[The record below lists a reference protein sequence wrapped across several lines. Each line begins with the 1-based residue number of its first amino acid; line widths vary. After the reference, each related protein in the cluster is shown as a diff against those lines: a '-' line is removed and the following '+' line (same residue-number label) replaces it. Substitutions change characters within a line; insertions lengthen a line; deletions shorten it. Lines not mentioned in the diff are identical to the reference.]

1 MQEQVNSLG
10 TDPVSRERKVLGL
23 LDEWPWELGGV
34 LIGGYAIAAYGVP
47 RYSNDVD
54 IVIPNGALGKLED
67 FINAQNLELENSSIP
82 NPQNYEGKV
91 LRYGTEEI
99 TLDVLVGYVRDREA
113 RVDIPEPW
121 ISMDHRN
128 LRLITLTGGTKN
140 KISIV
145 SPEAIWALKLQSGRD
160 QDITDLF
167 SMFNVKIDGKKVIA
181 LFNDLKSNTLTE
193 KLRKTLQKTHSN
205 KLYED
210 SMSRLETKR
219 TDKTKKKWV
228 SFGNQVAHIVSG
240 TMKE

>member
-1 MQEQVNSLG
+1 MQKQVNSLH
-10 TDPVSRERKVLGL
+10 TDPVNRERKVLRL
-23 LDEWPWELGGV
+23 LDEWPWKLGGV
-34 LIGGYAIAAYGVP
+34 LIGGYAIVAYGKP
-47 RYSNDVD
+47 RYSDDVD
-54 IVIPNGALGKLED
+54 IVIPNAALGKLEG
-67 FINAQNLELENSSIP
+67 FIYGQNFELENSSIP

-91 LRYGTEEI
+91 LKYRTEEI

-113 RVDIPEPW
+113 HVDIPEPW

-128 LRLITLTGGTKN
+128 LRLITLTGGTRN
-140 KISIV
+140 KIPIA

-167 SMFNVKIDGKKVIA
+167 SMFDVKIDGKKVIA
-181 LFNDLKSNTLTE
+181 LFNDLKSNTLTD

-219 TDKTKKKWV
+219 TDKNKKKWI
-228 SFGNQVAHIVSG
+228 SFGNQVEHIISE
-240 TMKE
+240 TMK